1 MTAISNFTQA
11 VRELTGFGD
20 NNQEG
25 DSPVTE
31 EITEVKAIKAE
42 KEVKVWRKPAEFEL
56 REFDTDGGSL
66 ITRSMSIMGQ
76 MECSNLLK
84 VEGKV
89 SGEIKAEN
97 AVSVTGLVIGNVNAN
112 NISVMGKIKG
122 SIAAQ
127 EVARVDSAAVLV
139 GDIHADNLYVYG
151 RVKGNLT
158 VKDTTEVAADALIVG
173 DIVTGSLASS
183 RGSIIDGKITIKD
196 KDKKPFNFDE
206 ESLFKIEE

>member
-20 NNQEG
+20 SSPNG

-31 EITEVKAIKAE
+31 EVQDVKAV
-42 KEVKVWRKPAEFEL
+42 KEVKVYRKPVEFEF

-76 MECSNLLK
+76 IECSSQLK

-89 SGEIKAEN
+89 SGEIKADD
-97 AVSVTGLVIGNVNAN
+97 ALSISGVVIGNVNT
-112 NISVMGKIKG
+112 NILSVTGKIKG
-122 SIAAQ
+122 DIITND
-127 EVARVDSAAVLV
+127 VAKIDSAAVLV
-139 GDIHADNLYVYG
+139 GNIQAENLYLYG
-151 RVKGNLT
+151 RIKGNLT
-158 VKDTTEVAADALIVG
+158 VQDTTEVAEDALIVG

-196 KDKKPFNFDE
+196 RKPFNFDE
-206 ESLFKIEE
+206 ENLFKIEE